1 MSVCIKGH
9 DYRLEILFDVL
20 EGLSRGCTVAVN
32 EGLLA
37 KRRAQQR
44 VEMAA
49 DDIVAY
55 VVKYAYLVF
64 VQFL

>member
-20 EGLSRGCTVAVN
+20 KGLSRGCTVTVN

-44 VEMAA
+44 AEMAT
-49 DDIVAY
+49 DDIIAY
-55 VVKYAYLVF
+55 VVKDTYLVF
-64 VQFL
+64 IQIL